1 MEEFRILVVDDEP
14 VQREMIA
21 EFLARAE
28 FDVQAASSGA
38 EALEVIKKERVDL
51 VITDYKMPGM
61 SGLELVKESKKINPE
76 VSVVILTA
84 YGTIGTAVAAMKEGA
99 YDYLTKPVDLDELL
113 ALIARV
119 KERNQL
125 LAENKELKHQLR
137 DRHQFDHLVAES
149 GPMQEVLSL
158 AARVADSDATVLIR
172 GESGTG
178 KELLARAIHY
188 HSPRCNYP
196 LVKVNS
202 AALPETLLESELF
215 GHEKGAFT
223 GASYRRIGRFE
234 AAQKGTIFL
243 DEIGDLSLAL
253 QVKLLRVLQEKEFER
268 LGSNT
273 TLKADVRIIAA
284 TNTDLEQAVK
294 EKTFREDLYYRLN
307 VVTVLIPPLRERRAD
322 IPALLDHFLA
332 RFAKEY
338 NKEVSGFTPQAKD
351 LLLKYDYPGNVR
363 ELENILARATLLT
376 RTSLI
381 TEEALPKQL
390 GSDKKP
396 VRLADQPGLPETV
409 AGLESQ
415 MIAAALEK
423 HDGVQT
429 RAAGELGIS
438 ERVLRYKLKKYGLS
452 WPEKSID

>member
-1 MEEFRILVVDDEP
+1 MEGFRILVVDDEP

-28 FDVQAASSGA
+28 FDVQAVSSGA
-38 EALEVIKKERVDL
+38 EALAVIKKERVDL

-61 SGLELVKESKKINPE
+61 SGLELVKESKEINPE
-76 VSVVILTA
+76 VNVVILTA
-84 YGTIGTAVAAMKEGA
+84 YGTNGTAVAAMKEGA

-149 GPMQEVLSL
+149 GPMQEVLSM

-196 LVKVNS
+196 LVKVNC

-294 EKTFREDLYYRLN
+294 EKTFREDIYYRLN

-351 LLLKYDYPGNVR
+351 LLVKYDYPGNVR
-363 ELENILARATLLT
+363 ELENMLARATLLT

>member
-1 MEEFRILVVDDEP
+1 MEGFRILVVDDEP

-28 FDVQAASSGA
+28 FDVQAVSSGA
-38 EALEVIKKERVDL
+38 EALAVIKKERVDL

-61 SGLELVKESKKINPE
+61 SGLELVKESKEINPE
-76 VSVVILTA
+76 VNVVILTA

-149 GPMQEVLSL
+149 GPMQEVLSM

-196 LVKVNS
+196 LVKVNC

-294 EKTFREDLYYRLN
+294 EKTFREDIYYRLN

-351 LLLKYDYPGNVR
+351 LLVKYDYPGNVR
-363 ELENILARATLLT
+363 ELENMLARATLLT

-396 VRLADQPGLPETV
+396 VRLADQPGLPETI